1 MRGALAWLGALVA
14 LCASSGALAQ
24 SRPVSSVAP
33 AGCVL
38 QRASALS
45 FAAPSPAPNGSAQLS
60 IAATAT
66 GAIVAFRARTTDE
79 LVVLRVDDNL
89 ARAGEDRVVAGPVH
103 AFALVA
109 SPGGAALVAAE
120 RVAHDGRDAHDA
132 IVLARLDAAGNA
144 RNIPRSLARATRC
157 DAVAVRPSATG
168 FVVAWGSLD
177 GPSTSTVT
185 TDGRGVP
192 NARPRVVV
200 DASAPMMVSLT
211 GDTRFAMAVRS
222 ASGASLLHLDES
234 GASVEAIP
242 LNGAPAALV
251 ALPSSVLTVTTSG
264 DAQALT
270 RWWPTTPSSE
280 LSLNL
285 QRIVGAQPQIVS
297 ASNDRA
303 ALLVVDDRNSREHLV
318 RVAIDGSATALA
330 SWTGA
335 RGAVTPALDGSS
347 LFSVTHTPL
356 GALEVARWS
365 CPRPPSTQPTAS
377 TSNAQ
382 PGAVTDASIEQD
394 AAAP

>member
-1 MRGALAWLGALVA
+1 MRRAIAWGLSASA
-14 LCASSGALAQ
+14 LCAASAARAQ
-24 SRPVSSVAP
+24 SRPISSAAP

-45 FAAPSPAPNGSAQLS
+45 FAAPSPAPNANAQLS

-66 GAIVAFRARTTDE
+66 GALVAFRARTTDE
-79 LVVLRVDDNL
+79 LVVLRIDDNL

-132 IVLARLDAAGNA
+132 IVLARLDTAGNA
-144 RNIPRSLARATRC
+144 RNIPRALARTTRC

-168 FVVAWGSLD
+168 FVLAWGSLE

-192 NARPRVVV
+192 TARPRVVV

-234 GASVEAIP
+234 GASVEAIA

-251 ALPSSVLTVTTSG
+251 ALPSTVLTVSTSG

-270 RWWPTTPSSE
+270 RWWPNTLSSE
-280 LSLNL
+280 LSLSF

-303 ALLVVDDRNSREHLV
+303 ALLVVDDRNGREHLV
-318 RVAIDGSATALA
+318 RVTTDGNATALA

-335 RGAVTPALDGSS
+335 HGAVTPALDGSS
-347 LFSVTHTPL
+347 LFSVTHTPV

-365 CPRPPSTQPTAS
+365 CPRPPATQPTPSSA
-377 TSNAQ
+377 TTQ
-382 PGAVTDASIEQD
+382 PSVALDASIEQD